1 MANVDATKL
10 IQFYTGTAL
19 PSVEKRNDNY
29 VYFIQNSGKGQL
41 YKGSVLI
48 AETNDNEA
56 IATINA
62 AIEKI
67 NSDLATKATK
77 DDLAA
82 HVRLYESLLELV
94 NGTVTRVTAA
104 EGKIT
109 ANEGNI
115 ASNTAAIQTNAGNIA
130 SNLGEI
136 NQLKTRMT
144 TAEGAIDAIEAD
156 YLKAADKT
164 ELSTAIGAEKS
175 RAESAEAGLDARI
188 DDLEAKTEGI
198 NSNVSTAISEAV
210 NVEKE
215 RAEGVEAGLAERIE
229 AIEDDYLTEADK
241 TELSSKIEADV
252 KAEAD
257 RAKGVE
263 QGLDGRLTTAEE
275 DIVELQ
281 GQVGTLGNA
290 LHFRGAGEFENRPTE
305 NLKAGDVYV
314 VVDPEHENDGKEY
327 VYTGSEWI
335 EFGDVSD
342 YATKVELLAE
352 ETRAKAAEQK
362 LTDDLAAEVLRATG
376 AESANTEAI
385 AAEKTRAEKAEKDLK
400 DAADLLKSR
409 VDAFDHILDEEG
421 SVTQAIAAMEVTLKQ
436 YADQA
441 EADAVAAAKE
451 YTDGEIDKVEEA
463 IAGLEN
469 DKAEKTDLADLA
481 ARVTALDAE
490 STGRV
495 AVLEGEMD
503 AVEQRV
509 TTLEGDLNT
518 AETGLKARMTAA
530 EDAIDTNAAN
540 IDINKVDIAA
550 LYNALQWHQVV

>member
-1 MANVDATKL
+1 MANVDNTKL

-19 PSVEKRNDNY
+19 PESPVSNY
-29 VYFIQNSGKGQL
+29 VYFIHNEGKGQL

-48 AETNDNEA
+48 GETNDNAA
-56 IATINA
+56 IASINA
-62 AIEKI
+62 AITKI
-67 NSDLATKATK
+67 NEDLAKKATK
-77 DDLAA
+77 DELKQHVDLYTAL
-82 HVRLYESLLELV
+82 VELV
-94 NGTVTRVTAA
+94 NGTISRVGVN
-104 EGKIT
+104 EGKIA
-109 ANEGNI
+109 ANESNI
-115 ASNTAAIQTNAGNIA
+115 ATNAAAIQTNAGNIA

-164 ELSTAIGAEKS
+164 ELSEAIGAEKV
-175 RAESAEAGLDARI
+175 RAEKAESDLDARI

-198 NSNVSTAISEAV
+198 SSDVSTAISEAV
-210 NVEKE
+210 NAEKL
-215 RAEGVEAGLAERIE
+215 RAEGEEAKLAGKIKV
-229 AIEDDYLTEADK
+229 IEDDYLTEADK
-241 TELSSKIEADV
+241 TELSSKIDTDV
-252 KAEAD
+252 EAEAD

-263 QGLDGRLTTAEE
+263 AELDGRLTTAEGKISTLE
-275 DIVELQ
+275 

-290 LHFRGAGEFENRPTE
+290 LHFRGAGKFEDRPTE

-314 VVDPEHENDGKEY
+314 VIDAEHENNGKEY
-327 VYTGSEWI
+327 IWTGSVWE

-376 AESANTEAI
+376 AENANAEAI
-385 AAEKTRAEKAEKDLK
+385 AAEKTRAENAEKELK
-400 DAADLLKSR
+400 DAADLLKGR

-421 SVTQAIAAMEVTLKQ
+421 SVTQAIAAMEQKLTQNIGIAKQ
-436 YADQA
+436 
-441 EADAVAAAKE
+441 EAIDAAGE
-451 YTDGEIDKVEEA
+451 YTDAEIDKVEEL

-469 DKAEKTDLADLA
+469 DKAEASDLTALTN
-481 ARVTALDAE
+481 RVTALDAE

-495 AVLEGEMD
+495 SVLEDEMD
-503 AVEQRV
+503 AVEQRA
-509 TTLEGDLNT
+509 TTLENDLNT
-518 AETGLKARMTAA
+518 AETGLKARMTVA
-530 EDAIDTNAAN
+530 EDAIEANAAN

-550 LYNALQWHQVV
+550 LYNALQWHQVI